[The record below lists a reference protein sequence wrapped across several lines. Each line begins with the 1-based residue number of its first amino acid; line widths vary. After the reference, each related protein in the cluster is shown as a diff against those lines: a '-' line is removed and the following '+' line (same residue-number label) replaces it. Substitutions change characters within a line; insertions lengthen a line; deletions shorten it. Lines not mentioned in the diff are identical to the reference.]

1 MTDLDKKAAEAIN
14 SIAQNHD
21 EDRGDVRSR
30 YEELLEDEES
40 KGVSNPGRRALRRLG
55 LDYKGAGSSSSSDA
69 EQLKGYVLGA
79 TDPINTSASAVRR
92 ARSFVEKY
100 GPEQAIER
108 GMIKSAPSGGLP
120 DGLASLTVRTDGD
133 SGEAEYAIIDTNSNS
148 PTSGEILP
156 EEDYIR
162 YVYGAVWRGA
172 DDGPHLF
179 SGVLSNNDGTEP
191 PRPPVGDAVS
201 FSASWVGE
209 SDRNNTIR
217 LNFSGDAPFE
227 TVDGFG
233 GPSLVDMLE
242 DGGMIGHDALD
253 EADSTM
259 YDRNDVVVT
268 YGSVTYME
276 LAPEGDQSRR
286 LSLVDPFAF
295 DDDLERTVWLAD
307 HVEVG
312 FAEESDVFVIGQ
324 VSESNNEYPDSIEA
338 VGVVPHPDYTV
349 EPQPVESMGGDDS
362 EPEPEPEPEAADG
375 GDGHPPQAEQGGTT
389 PAEAGAELQ
398 DPSEVGGGDGA
409 DHDAEFETGATIE
422 DSEQAEKADDGEHLP
437 PVVEGADYSALQE
450 VAAGV
455 ESVPGSGISADE
467 MRDRLVSE
475 MGAETLAL
483 ALGEDGG
490 ASEAGGGSGGEAGP
504 AGGDDETV
512 DEAPEESV
520 VSDGGDGPFEPEDE
534 DDEWSW

>member
-21 EDRGDVRSR
+21 EDREDVKSR

-55 LDYKGAGSSSSSDA
+55 LDYKGASSSASSA

-92 ARSFVEKY
+92 ARNYVEKY
-100 GPEQAIER
+100 GPQQAVDR

-120 DGLASLTVRTDGD
+120 AGLASLTVKTGDG
-133 SGEAEYAIIDTNSNS
+133 GEAEYAIIDTNSNS

-179 SGVLSNNDGTEP
+179 SGVLSNEDGTEP
-191 PRPPVGDAVS
+191 PRPPVGDAAS
-201 FSASWVGE
+201 FAASWVGE

-217 LNFSGDAPFE
+217 LNFDGDEPFE
-227 TVDGFG
+227 TIDDFG
-233 GPSLVDMLE
+233 GPSLVELLE
-242 DGGMIGHDALD
+242 DDSLVGHDPLD
-253 EADSTM
+253 EADAAK

-324 VSESNNEYPDSIEA
+324 VSKSNNEYPDSVEA

-349 EPQPVESMGGDDS
+349 EPQPVEPMGGGDPEPET
-362 EPEPEPEPEAADG
+362 EPEPKHDDG
-375 GDGHPPQAEQGGTT
+375 GAGDGGHPPQAEQETT
-389 PAEAGAELQ
+389 PAEAGAELK
-398 DPSEVGGGDGA
+398 DPSEVGGGGGA
-409 DHDAEFETGATIE
+409 GHDAEFETGATI
-422 DSEQAEKADDGEHLP
+422 DGSEQAEKADAGEHLP
-437 PVVEGADYSALQE
+437 PVVEGADYADLQA
-450 VAAGV
+450 VASGV
-455 ESVPGSGISADE
+455 DSVPGSGISADE
-467 MRDRLVSE
+467 MRDQLVSE

-504 AGGDDETV
+504 AGGDDETA
-512 DEAPEESV
+512 DETPEESV